1 MPKKKT
7 QADAVTY
14 VAMARHCQC
23 ACCKKHLQ
31 VVQALASSTE
41 SGRKRLARYSKTKAL
56 RPMGG
61 IAAQRREKDT
71 LISISEELFTQDG
84 NESSDK

>member
-1 MPKKKT
+1 
-7 QADAVTY
+7 
-14 VAMARHCQC
+14 
-23 ACCKKHLQ
+23 
-31 VVQALASSTE
+31 
-41 SGRKRLARYSKTKAL
+41 
-56 RPMGG
+56 MGG